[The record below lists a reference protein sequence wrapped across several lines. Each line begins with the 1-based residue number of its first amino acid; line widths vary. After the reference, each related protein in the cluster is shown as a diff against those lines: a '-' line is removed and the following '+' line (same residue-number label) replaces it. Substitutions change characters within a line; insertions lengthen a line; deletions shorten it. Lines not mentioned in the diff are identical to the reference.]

1 MASPPCTTHMHLC
14 VHVHMHILIH
24 KCIHINTHINVTQHI
39 YTQHKQI
46 KHAHIHTHTGLA
58 ADADVKNGTYEVS
71 NNMFQ
76 ENVAYSAG
84 AAVAMPLRAGFT
96 ISRTQ
101 TVTVFEYK

>member
-1 MASPPCTTHMHLC
+1 MSHNTY
-14 VHVHMHILIH
+14 ILNTN
-24 KCIHINTHINVTQHI
+24 KLNTHT
-39 YTQHKQI
+39 Y
-46 KHAHIHTHTGLA
+46 THTGLA